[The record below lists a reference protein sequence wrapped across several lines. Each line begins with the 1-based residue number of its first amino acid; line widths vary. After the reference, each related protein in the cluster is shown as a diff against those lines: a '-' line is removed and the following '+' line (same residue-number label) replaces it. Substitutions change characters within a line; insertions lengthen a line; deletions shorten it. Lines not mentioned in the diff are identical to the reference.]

1 MAKKSAVIGRQ
12 MEELAA
18 AWLAERGYEILQRN
32 FRGGGGEL
40 DIVCRRGGVI
50 YFVEVK
56 ARRAGSRVSAV
67 EAVTAD
73 KRRRLYGAAAAWL
86 QRNIGFEAACGFLLL
101 AIQENAVGEL
111 EITLLEDFLRW

>member
-18 AWLAERGYEILQRN
+18 NWLAGQGYEILRRN

-40 DIVCRRGGVI
+40 DIVCRLGGVI

-56 ARRAGSRVSAV
+56 ARRAGGRVSAV

-73 KRRRLYGAAAAWL
+73 KRRRLYGAAEAWL
-86 QRNIGFEAACGFLLL
+86 QKNAGGEAACGFLLL
-101 AIQENAVGEL
+101 AIQENAAGER
-111 EITLLEDFLRW
+111 EITLIEDFLRW